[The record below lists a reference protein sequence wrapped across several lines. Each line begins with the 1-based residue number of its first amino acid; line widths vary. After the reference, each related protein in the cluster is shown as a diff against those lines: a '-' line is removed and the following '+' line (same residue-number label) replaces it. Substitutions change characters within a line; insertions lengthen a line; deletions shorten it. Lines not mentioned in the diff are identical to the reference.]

1 MNGETSREI
10 SKDGLFEIYFL
21 NARFARAAEAFSNVV
36 PRRGHLLFLSRIKE
50 VYEASRI
57 RHRKE
62 ETVFENDESPKTY
75 KRIIQVASTST
86 VLANPAA
93 SSLAPR

>member
-1 MNGETSREI
+1 MR
-10 SKDGLFEIYFL
+10 
-21 NARFARAAEAFSNVV
+21 APRAAEAFSNVV
-36 PRRGHLLFLSRIKE
+36 SRRGHPLFLSRIKE

-75 KRIIQVASTST
+75 RRIIQVASTSA

-93 SSLAPR
+93 SLRAPR